1 MAYVGRPLSGGKQWQ
16 KLDTPTTSSNA
27 FTMQVGGVAVTPAP
41 EHVIIAV
48 NGVIQEPDSGFT
60 ISGSTLTFTGTVVA
74 QGTDKVWGMIAG
86 DAAFA
91 AASTINEDR
100 LQISNAG
107 SNGQFL
113 SKQSGNTGGLTW
125 ATVSTF
131 DPDGAATFND
141 TGAAVDFRIESD
153 DNANMF
159 FVDGSEDRVGI
170 GTATPA
176 TTLDVAKTSAG
187 GDVGITI
194 HNTDNTTDST
204 DETCTLYGKMLTTAT
219 VAGKIVFARS
229 GNYSGGGDNASKMHF
244 YTADDG
250 SDQLRMTID
259 KSGNVGIGT
268 QAAPSSSQSGFWVSE
283 GFKVKIGRG
292 SGTGAETMMAFVNGN
307 GTVGTVTTNGS
318 ATAYNTSSDYRLKEN
333 EVAVSDGL
341 SRINQL
347 KPYDFN
353 FKNDPDLTISGF
365 FAHEVSDIVPEAIT
379 GDKDEVDD
387 DGEMLKQQIDQSK
400 LIPIIVAALQ
410 ELSEKVE
417 ALES

>member
-1 MAYVGRPLSGGKQWQ
+1 
-16 KLDTPTTSSNA
+16 
-27 FTMQVGGVAVTPAP
+27 
-41 EHVIIAV
+41 
-48 NGVIQEPDSGFT
+48 
-60 ISGSTLTFTGTVVA
+60 A
-74 QGTDKVWGMIAG
+74 QGTDKVWGMVAG

-91 AASTINEDR
+91 ASSTINEDR

-170 GTATPA
+170 GTASPA

-259 KSGNVGIGT
+259 KSGNVG
-268 QAAPSSSQSGFWVSE
+268 
-283 GFKVKIGRG
+283 
-292 SGTGAETMMAFVNGN
+292 
-307 GTVGTVTTNGS
+307 
-318 ATAYNTSSDYRLKEN
+318 
-333 EVAVSDGL
+333 
-341 SRINQL
+341 
-347 KPYDFN
+347 
-353 FKNDPDLTISGF
+353 
-365 FAHEVSDIVPEAIT
+365 
-379 GDKDEVDD
+379 
-387 DGEMLKQQIDQSK
+387 
-400 LIPIIVAALQ
+400 
-410 ELSEKVE
+410 
-417 ALES
+417 